1 MSKISDLT
9 QKSND
14 KQKVLDDLTSNV
26 TQIQDNVLEELL
38 TLNANT
44 NYLQSFF
51 HGRFD
56 KEIFKKNVPVVTYE
70 DVKPYI
76 ERVVNGEPSNVI
88 SAQPITGFVL
98 SSGTSGGAQKM
109 MSWNEKYLDNL
120 TFLYDLRMHVI
131 RNNVKDVEKGKAMM
145 FYFTKLESL
154 TPSGLPARV
163 ASSSYLKSNYF
174 KNRPSNWY
182 YTYTSPDEV
191 ILCPDNKQ
199 NLYCHLLCGLV
210 QRNEVTRMGSIFAS
224 VMVRAIKFLEDSWE
238 ELCSNIRSG
247 QLGEWITDIGCQ
259 DSVSLVLG
267 GPHPEVANTI
277 EKICNQKCWK
287 GIITR
292 LWPKAKYIETI
303 VTGSMVQYV
312 PTLNYYSND
321 MLPLIST
328 IYASSETQFGLNL
341 NPMCKPEDVSYTFMP
356 NVSYFEF
363 IPVDGDKN
371 NVVDLA
377 DVKLGCSYEAV
388 VTNFSGLYRIRV
400 GDILV
405 VTGFHN
411 KAPQFRFIR
420 RDNVVLS
427 IDLDKTNEDDLFKA
441 VNHAKLTL
449 DSSDLMLIDFT
460 SYADIST
467 VPGHYVV
474 YWEVKDK
481 NEDKKSK
488 KHIELKQETFSEC
501 CLLMEDLLD
510 EVYKNCRFK
519 EESVGPLEIKVVRHG
534 TFDSLMDFFI
544 SQGASIGQYKTTR
557 CIKSGKALEVLEK
570 NVVATFFSTG

>member
-1 MSKISDLT
+1 
-9 QKSND
+9 
-14 KQKVLDDLTSNV
+14 
-26 TQIQDNVLEELL
+26 
-38 TLNANT
+38 
-44 NYLQSFF
+44 
-51 HGRFD
+51 
-56 KEIFKKNVPVVTYE
+56 
-70 DVKPYI
+70 
-76 ERVVNGEPSNVI
+76 
-88 SAQPITGFVL
+88 
-98 SSGTSGGAQKM
+98 M
-109 MSWNEKYLDNL
+109 MPWNEKYLDNL

-131 RNNVKDVEKGKAMM
+131 SNNVKDVEKGKAMM

-247 QLGEWITDIGCQ
+247 QLSEWITDIGCR

-267 GPHPEVANTI
+267 GPQPEVANTI
-277 EKICNQKCWK
+277 ENICNQKCWK

-341 NPMCKPEDVSYTFMP
+341 NRMCKPEDVSYTFMP

-441 VNHAKLTL
+441 VNRVKLTL

-488 KHIELKQETFSEC
+488 KHIELKQETFSKC
-501 CLLMEDLLD
+501 CLLMEDSLD

-519 EESVGPLEIKVVRHG
+519 EESVGPLEIKVVRQG

-544 SQGASIGQYKTTR
+544 SQGASIGQYKTPR
-557 CIKSGKALEVLEK
+557 CIKSEKVLEVLEK

>member
-1 MSKISDLT
+1 MSLTSDLSE
-9 QKSND
+9 KSSD
-14 KQKVLDDLTSNV
+14 KMKVLEDLTSNV
-26 TQIQDNVLEELL
+26 TQIQDNVLEEIL

-44 NYLQSFF
+44 NYLQKFF
-51 HGRFD
+51 LGSFD
-56 KEIFKKNVPVVTYE
+56 KESFKKNVPVVTYE

-88 SAQPITGFVL
+88 SARPITGFVL
-98 SSGTSGGAQKM
+98 STGTSGGAQKM
-109 MSWNEKYLDNL
+109 MPWNEKYLDNL
-120 TFLYDLRMHVI
+120 TFMYDLRMHI
-131 RNNVKDVEKGKAMM
+131 ISNNVKDVEKGKAMM
-145 FYFTKLESL
+145 FYFTKLESI

-182 YTYTSPDEV
+182 YSYTSPDEV
-191 ILCPDNKQ
+191 TLCPDNKQ

-247 QLGEWITDIGCQ
+247 QLSEWITDIGCR

-267 GPHPEVANTI
+267 GPHPEAADTI
-277 EKICNQKCWK
+277 EQICNQKCWK

-312 PTLNYYSND
+312 PTLNYYSNN

-371 NVVDLA
+371 DVVDLA
-377 DVKLGCSYEAV
+377 DVKLGCCYEAV

-441 VNHAKLTL
+441 VNNAKLTL
-449 DSSDLMLIDFT
+449 DSSHLMLIDFT

-467 VPGHYVV
+467 IPGHYVV
-474 YWEVKDK
+474 YWEVKNK

-488 KHIELKQETFSEC
+488 KHMELKEETFSEC
-501 CLLMEDLLD
+501 CLLMEDSLD
-510 EVYKNCRFK
+510 SVYKICRFK
-519 EESVGPLEIKVVRHG
+519 EESVGPLEIKVVRQG
-534 TFDSLMDFFI
+534 TFDSLMDYFI
-544 SQGASIGQYKTTR
+544 SQGASIGQYKTPR
-557 CIKSGKALEVLEK
+557 CIKSGKALEVLEE
-570 NVVATFFSTG
+570 NVVATFFST

>member
-1 MSKISDLT
+1 
-9 QKSND
+9 
-14 KQKVLDDLTSNV
+14 VLEDLTSNV
-26 TQIQDNVLEELL
+26 TQLQDNEIL

-51 HGRFD
+51 RGRFD
-56 KEIFKKNVPVVTYE
+56 KEIFKKNVPVVTY
-70 DVKPYI
+70 DD
-76 ERVVNGEPSNVI
+76 PSNVI

-109 MSWNEKYLDNL
+109 MPWNEKYLDSCMI
-120 TFLYDLRMHVI
+120 FGCI
-131 RNNVKDVEKGKAMM
+131 NVKNVEKGKAMM
-145 FYFTKLESL
+145 FYFTKLESI

-182 YTYTSPDEV
+182 YTYTSPDELT
-191 ILCPDNKQ
+191 LCPDNKQ

-224 VMVRAIKFLEDSWE
+224 VMK
-238 ELCSNIRSG
+238 ELWSNIRSG
-247 QLGEWITDIGCQ
+247 QLSEWITDI
-259 DSVSLVLG
+259 
-267 GPHPEVANTI
+267 VANTI

-287 GIITR
+287 GIVTR

-388 VTNFSGLYRIRV
+388 VTNFRIRV

-441 VNHAKLTL
+441 VNRGKLTL
-449 DSSDLMLIDFT
+449 DSSDLML
-460 SYADIST
+460 AMLIS
-467 VPGHYVV
+467 PLSR
-474 YWEVKDK
+474 DK
-481 NEDKKSK
+481 NKDKKSK

-501 CLLMEDLLD
+501 CLLMEDSLD

-519 EESVGPLEIKVVRHG
+519 EEW

-544 SQGASIGQYKTTR
+544 SQGASIGQYKTPR
-557 CIKSGKALEVLEK
+557 CIKSAKALEVIEK
-570 NVVATFFSTG
+570 MW

>member
-1 MSKISDLT
+1 
-9 QKSND
+9 
-14 KQKVLDDLTSNV
+14 
-26 TQIQDNVLEELL
+26 
-38 TLNANT
+38 
-44 NYLQSFF
+44 
-51 HGRFD
+51 
-56 KEIFKKNVPVVTYE
+56 
-70 DVKPYI
+70 
-76 ERVVNGEPSNVI
+76 
-88 SAQPITGFVL
+88 
-98 SSGTSGGAQKM
+98 
-109 MSWNEKYLDNL
+109 
-120 TFLYDLRMHVI
+120 MHVI
-131 RNNVKDVEKGKAMM
+131 SNNVKNVEKGKAMM
-145 FYFTKLESL
+145 FYFTKLESI

-182 YTYTSPDEV
+182 YTYTSPDELT
-191 ILCPDNKQ
+191 LCPDNKQ

-210 QRNEVTRMGSIFAS
+210 QRNE
-224 VMVRAIKFLEDSWE
+224 
-238 ELCSNIRSG
+238 
-247 QLGEWITDIGCQ
+247 
-259 DSVSLVLG
+259 
-267 GPHPEVANTI
+267 
-277 EKICNQKCWK
+277 
-287 GIITR
+287 
-292 LWPKAKYIETI
+292 
-303 VTGSMVQYV
+303 YV

-388 VTNFSGLYRIRV
+388 VTNFRIRV

-411 KAPQFRFIR
+411 KAPQFR
-420 RDNVVLS
+420 S
-427 IDLDKTNEDDLFKA
+427 
-441 VNHAKLTL
+441 HA
-449 DSSDLMLIDFT
+449 

-481 NEDKKSK
+481 NKDKKSK

-501 CLLMEDLLD
+501 CLLMEDSLD

-519 EESVGPLEIKVVRHG
+519 EECRTIGDQS
-534 TFDSLMDFFI
+534 
-544 SQGASIGQYKTTR
+544 GASRDI
-557 CIKSGKALEVLEK
+557 
-570 NVVATFFSTG
+570 